1 MNKSRIILITA
12 FSILYFNDTY
22 AQKYFGKSYSS
33 TQVVEEYYDSANL
46 KKAYTI
52 MGQTELAQ
60 GFRSLEKCQQK
71 IIKLAKKKGADG
83 VIFSIEEDVYG
94 TSNSNNGSVSNE
106 KKNKTTISSSGS
118 TVNLKQKIVRAVF
131 IKYN

>member
-12 FSILYFNDTY
+12 FSILFFNATY

-33 TQVVEEYYDSANL
+33 TQVVDEYYDSANI

-60 GFRSLEKCQQK
+60 GFRSLEKCQQN
-71 IIKLAKKKGADG
+71 IIRLAKKKGADG

-94 TSNSNNGSVSNE
+94 TSNSNNGSISNE

-118 TVNLKQKIVRAVF
+118 TVNLKQKKVRALF
-131 IKYN
+131 IKYD

>member
-1 MNKSRIILITA
+1 MNKGRTILILI
-12 FSILYFNDTY
+12 FSILSFNGTY

-33 TQVVEEYYDSANL
+33 TQVVDEYYESANI

-52 MGQTELAQ
+52 MGQTELTQ
-60 GFRSLEKCQQK
+60 GFRSLEKCQQN
-71 IIKLAKKKGADG
+71 IIKLAKKTGADG

-94 TSNSNNGSVSNE
+94 TSNSNSGSISNE

>member
-1 MNKSRIILITA
+1 MNKSRIILILT
-12 FSILYFNDTY
+12 FSILFFNATH

-33 TQVVEEYYDSANL
+33 TQVVDEYYDSANI

-52 MGQTELAQ
+52 MGQTELTQ

-71 IIKLAKKKGADG
+71 IITLAKKKGADG

-94 TSNSNNGSVSNE
+94 TSNSNSGSVGTE